1 MANGG
6 ASLNK
11 GSELSMLYSFH
22 TMATGGSSLY
32 KESDLVHDYGCS
44 KCEEHDINTY
54 AQHFCTECEHYLC
67 DKCVKLHNGYH
78 KTHTVYGRGDI
89 QKWAGYAMAMC
100 DQHGNKLEVHCDDH
114 QDLCC
119 HVCVALNH
127 RLCSSISHLP
137 DLARNF
143 LKTAEFKQLPAALPS
158 GGLLIADNNNYS
170 VKHLN
175 SEYVVTASCDFPAP
189 PEHLCRISG
198 NEVAVVV
205 SDSNRHEVHF
215 IHITRGKL
223 QRVRK
228 FTTNHRCVCIAH
240 DQGQLYV
247 SSWNILYQY
256 NMNGK
261 IIRNIYED
269 KSIGLTVRR
278 QCSSISHLPDLS
290 RDFLK
295 TAEFKQ
301 LPVAVDKM
309 RSRLGELTNARLKY
323 QASLT
328 DMYKDILAEIKAL
341 RKKMN
346 NILDHLE
353 KKTVKE
359 LDSMIKGLETNIK
372 VDIDACTHMHDQLKT
387 MIKKV
392 QQMTGKHKETN
403 SYIGYRRC
411 QDKLD
416 KAEEQMQT
424 MQRKPEPR
432 ISFKPDSS
440 LQPFLNNL
448 HVFGSIEK
456 FEILHVYK
464 ALDFKTYYV
473 KENDNFRFSIVG
485 ICELPSGDL
494 VIANK
499 KNSKVIFLNR
509 QYDVTAS
516 CDLPFP
522 PEDLCLISG
531 NEVAISVN
539 DSIRHEVHFI
549 NVTRGKLQKVTHSTT
564 VHWCF

>member
-1 MANGG
+1 MATGG
-6 ASLNK
+6 ASLYK
-11 GSELSMLYSFH
+11 GS
-22 TMATGGSSLY
+22 
-32 KESDLVHDYGCS
+32 DLIHDYGCS
-44 KCEEHDINTY
+44 KCEEHDRNTE
-54 AQHFCTECEHYLC
+54 AQHFCQECEHYLC
-67 DKCVKLHNGYH
+67 DNCVKLHNGYH
-78 KTHTVYGRGDI
+78 KKHTVYGRGDI
-89 QKWAGYAMAMC
+89 QKWAGFALDKC

-114 QDLCC
+114 QELCC

-127 RLCSSISHLP
+127 
-137 DLARNF
+137 
-143 LKTAEFKQLPAALPS
+143 
-158 GGLLIADNNNYS
+158 
-170 VKHLN
+170 
-175 SEYVVTASCDFPAP
+175 
-189 PEHLCRISG
+189 
-198 NEVAVVV
+198 
-205 SDSNRHEVHF
+205 
-215 IHITRGKL
+215 
-223 QRVRK
+223 
-228 FTTNHRCVCIAH
+228 
-240 DQGQLYV
+240 
-247 SSWNILYQY
+247 
-256 NMNGK
+256 
-261 IIRNIYED
+261 
-269 KSIGLTVRR
+269 R

-564 VHWCF
+564 VHWCFSVAYHQGRLFVSSGNTLYQYNMDGNIITKIYEDKSIGLTVNRCVLSPDGERIYVTNYLRHKLITLDKTGKVLCSLEDTELENPSGLCISPRGHVFVWGMKSDTVIQVDREGTQKMATLVRKADGLSKPQSLCFSEQTSSLLVGNTRIISVCIQLTSGVRKC

>member
-1 MANGG
+1 
-6 ASLNK
+6 
-11 GSELSMLYSFH
+11 
-22 TMATGGSSLY
+22 MATGGSSLY

-143 LKTAEFKQLPAALPS
+143 LKTAEFKQLPAAVDMMRNRLDERIKTRMKYQASLNDTYKDILAEIRALRKEMNKILDQLEKKTVKQLDSMITCLETNIKVDIDACTHMHDQLKTMIEKCQQMTGKHKETNSYIGYRKCQYKLAIAEDQVHRMQCKPAQRICFEPNISLQPFLSNLHVFGTIQKIEIIQAFNVLALKHYHVGIETDTFSPSIVGICELPS

-278 QCSSISHLPDLS
+278 FVVSPDGERIYVTSYNEHKLITLDKTGNVLSSLEDT
-290 RDFLK
+290 D
-295 TAEFKQ
+295 
-301 LPVAVDKM
+301 
-309 RSRLGELTNARLKY
+309 LKY
-323 QASLT
+323 PSGLCVSPHGHVFVCGLGSNTVLQMDREGTQKVATLVRKADGVSKPQSLCFS
-328 DMYKDILAEIKAL
+328 
-341 RKKMN
+341 
-346 NILDHLE
+346 E
-353 KKTVKE
+353 KT
-359 LDSMIKGLETNIK
+359 
-372 VDIDACTHMHDQLKT
+372 
-387 MIKKV
+387 
-392 QQMTGKHKETN
+392 
-403 SYIGYRRC
+403 
-411 QDKLD
+411 
-416 KAEEQMQT
+416 
-424 MQRKPEPR
+424 
-432 ISFKPDSS
+432 SS
-440 LQPFLNNL
+440 LL
-448 HVFGSIEK
+448 VG
-456 FEILHVYK
+456 
-464 ALDFKTYYV
+464 
-473 KENDNFRFSIVG
+473 NDHITSVCIQ
-485 ICELPSGDL
+485 LTS
-494 VIANK
+494 
-499 KNSKVIFLNR
+499 
-509 QYDVTAS
+509 DV
-516 CDLPFP
+516 
-522 PEDLCLISG
+522 
-531 NEVAISVN
+531 
-539 DSIRHEVHFI
+539 
-549 NVTRGKLQKVTHSTT
+549 
-564 VHWCF
+564 